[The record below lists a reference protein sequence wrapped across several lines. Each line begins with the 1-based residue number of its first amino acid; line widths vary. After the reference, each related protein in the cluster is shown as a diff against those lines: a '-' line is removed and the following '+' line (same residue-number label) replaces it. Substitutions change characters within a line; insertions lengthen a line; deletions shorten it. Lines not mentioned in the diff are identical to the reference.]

1 MSDKNEIDLTKVDL
15 SNLTVVWERFGL
27 LVKYLAGD
35 VKLSTDGTLQAQID
49 NKADKPTMKTL
60 TIPATGWKASA
71 VGEYS
76 YSLTLN
82 VSGIT
87 AQDIVNG
94 SISLDTEEIAQDC
107 NLSTINQSGAGT
119 LTFYAQTV
127 PTATMTYNYYIL
139 KGV

>member
-1 MSDKNEIDLTKVDL
+1 MKINFLDPEGTKVFF
-15 SNLTVVWERFGL
+15 EKIFGL
-27 LVKYLAGD
+27 IKKLTGD
-35 VKLSTDGTLQAQID
+35 VEVDEKGTLQDQID
-49 NKADKPTMKTL
+49 KKADKPSTKTL
-60 TIPATGWKASA
+60 TIPTTGWVASA
-71 VGEYS
+71 VREYS

-87 AQDIVNG
+87 AQDIVSG
-94 SISLDTEEIAQDC
+94 SISLDTEEIAQNC

-127 PTATMTYNYYIL
+127 PKATMTYNYYVL